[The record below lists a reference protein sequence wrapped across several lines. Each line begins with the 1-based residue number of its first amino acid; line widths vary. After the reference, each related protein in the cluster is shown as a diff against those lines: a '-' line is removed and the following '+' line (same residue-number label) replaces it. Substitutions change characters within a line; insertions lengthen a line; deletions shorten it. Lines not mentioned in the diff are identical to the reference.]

1 MIKSFLLF
9 QIAFGLE
16 NIVDDCKDK
25 DDVLKC
31 QYLQQN
37 GACESH
43 ADVMAN
49 KCARTCKLC
58 GKKTYIVVCIY
69 SVCLVSILVGKC
81 PSGKNNECFL
91 CFVSYLLFFL
101 NIRY

>member
-58 GKKTYIVVCIY
+58 GKKIYIVVCIY
-69 SVCLVSILVGKC
+69 SVCLVSILVVNVLLVKIM
-81 PSGKNNECFL
+81 NAFYVL
-91 CFVSYLLFFL
+91 YLICYFS
-101 NIRY
+101 